1 MIGDVHQLAKQANE
15 WLENPL
21 ESGIDDALI
30 RSKALLAELQGTL
43 QSSPNSGKIVGPLLG
58 KVKGLQN
65 RLQDIEPIDW
75 IRVGNGS
82 MAIGH
87 RPSKKLIT
95 DIRLQGGTHTFT
107 LLSESE
113 GAESIQKETLKED
126 MQWLWFGMSS
136 AAPPAEEQVPELLSV
151 FATIKAALDAEARIY
166 VHCSAGIHRTG
177 MISYAF
183 LRYMGLSAAEAQET
197 LNELRPTTREGV
209 GDDRLAWGE
218 RFGSDL

>member
-1 MIGDVHQLAKQANE
+1 MKDDIPQLVKQVRE

-21 ESGIDDALI
+21 ESGIDDALL
-30 RSKALLAELQGTL
+30 RSKALLAELQGML
-43 QSSPNSGKIVGPLLG
+43 QSNPDSGKILGPLLG
-58 KVKGLQN
+58 KVRGWQN

-75 IRVGNGS
+75 VKVGNGS

-95 DIRLQGGTHTFT
+95 DIRLQGGTHIFT

-113 GAESIQKETLKED
+113 GAKSIQKETLKED

-136 AAPPAEEQVPELLSV
+136 AAPPREERMPELLSV
-151 FATIKAALDAEARIY
+151 FSAMEEALNNEARIY
-166 VHCSAGIHRTG
+166 IHCSAGIHRTG
-177 MISYAF
+177 MISYGF
-183 LRYMGLSAAEAQET
+183 LRYLGLPAAEAINK

-209 GDDRLAWGE
+209 GDDRLEWGE
-218 RFGSDL
+218 RFGSD